1 MLGKHGCGGL
11 SDRCT
16 VLDRVTQARA
26 DMRRTKAAPLKP
38 GSGSGKLD
46 RMGQTIS
53 TASVE
58 PSQRLAFWTDLVCDT
73 YVQLDCDAAGGR
85 STVEGDIRADELA
98 SLRLSKVTA
107 SPQIVRRTAAKIAH
121 ASEDYFLVS
130 IQTRGEGLI
139 LQDNRAARLAPGDF
153 ALYDSTRPYELR
165 FDGPFQQYV
174 LQLPGPTLRTALRNT
189 AALTASTVS
198 GQRGAGHLM
207 IGMIRTLAADI
218 ATLAP
223 ASAHA
228 VAESVTQIL
237 IAGLSALPAARQ
249 APVSHLTAYHRE
261 QIKACVRA
269 RLRDPTLS
277 VATLA
282 AQLRLSLSTLHRA
295 WSGEACSLSEWI
307 WAQRL
312 DAAQHDLCDPNQS
325 ARSVS
330 EIAYSW
336 GFNDAAHFSR
346 AFRRRFGCAARE
358 MRAGNPLTPR
368 AENAPCF
375 GDLK

>member
-1 MLGKHGCGGL
+1 
-11 SDRCT
+11 
-16 VLDRVTQARA
+16 
-26 DMRRTKAAPLKP
+26 
-38 GSGSGKLD
+38 
-46 RMGQTIS
+46 MGQTVS

-58 PSQRLAFWTDLVCDT
+58 PSQRLAYWTDLVCDT
-73 YVQLDCDAAGGR
+73 FVQLDCDAGAGHD
-85 STVEGDIRADELA
+85 SIEGDIDANELA

-107 SPQIVRRTAAKIAH
+107 TPQIVRRTAAKIAR

-139 LQDNRAARLAPGDF
+139 IQDDRVARLAPGDF

-174 LQLPGPTLRTALRNT
+174 LQLPGPTLRTSLHNT
-189 AALTASTVS
+189 AALTASAVS

-207 IGMIRTLAADI
+207 IGMIGTLAADI
-218 ATLAP
+218 DTLAP

-237 IAGLSALPAARQ
+237 IAGLSALPAARR
-249 APVSHLTAYHRE
+249 APVSHMTAYHRE
-261 QIKACVRA
+261 QIKACARA
-269 RLRDPTLS
+269 RLRDPALS

-282 AQLRLSLSTLHRA
+282 AQLRVSTSTLHRA
-295 WSGEACSLSEWI
+295 WSGEACSLTEWI

-312 DAAQHDLCDPNQS
+312 DAAKHDLCDPNQA

-330 EIAYSW
+330 EIAFSW

-346 AFRRRFGCAARE
+346 AFRARFGRSARAL
-358 MRAGNPLTPR
+358 RAG
-368 AENAPCF
+368 AS
-375 GDLK
+375 